1 MKLASNTAK
10 AIREFVGNYPVDRK
24 FLENVVHLEESDLL
38 EVDQWLR
45 SKGGYKVGRLLRLQ
59 SRNDLDDL
67 RKGPADVLWD
77 FIEQQKDGGKG
88 GKIFYS

>member
-1 MKLASNTAK
+1 M
-10 AIREFVGNYPVDRK
+10 
-24 FLENVVHLEESDLL
+24 
-38 EVDQWLR
+38 VDQWLR